1 MRAAVCCSIALL
13 LCAACGDDATAA
25 PDSGPVTRDA
35 GPPDAGPPPD
45 DSPYKGPW
53 SLQPETDRVLVR
65 WESRLAPDIVAVDVH
80 AEGSEDVTTHT
91 GAARETEVRLSYGV
105 GTAVIREPDYPG
117 TYFVNDVE
125 VTGLEPA
132 TCYRYSIVG
141 YPDEGGRFCTMH
153 APDDH
158 ATPITFY
165 AIGDTSPA
173 VMGTTRL
180 ISSEDPAQAEFTVH
194 VGDIQY
200 YSTVIETHQ
209 LWFRLMR
216 PLLRANA
223 FLPCVGN
230 HEVDEV
236 EHEYEDYYLRLF
248 SPAGRDGTSEWYH
261 YQTGGVHFFS
271 LSSEHDLDLGS
282 PQVDWLEEALAEA
295 EADPS
300 YRFSILYLHRPLYS
314 VGDYRPR
321 DSQREALFPL
331 IATHRIPLVLAGHMH
346 AYERFEVGDVT
357 YVTTGAGGF
366 RDADVDELV
375 AELPDDAALRVA
387 SGSFLQAM
395 FVEILQNDAG
405 EDVIRA
411 RVVDDV
417 GAVRDSFEK
426 VVAP

>member
-1 MRAAVCCSIALL
+1 MRVALSCSIALL
-13 LCAACGDDATAA
+13 LCAACGDD
-25 PDSGPVTRDA
+25 TRA
-35 GPPDAGPPPD
+35 PDAGRPVTDAGAPDVGPPLD

-65 WESRLAPDIVAVDVH
+65 WESRLAPEAVAVEVH
-80 AEGSEDVTTHT
+80 AEGSDDVTMHT
-91 GAARETEVRLSYGV
+91 GTARETEVRLSYGV
-105 GTAVIREPDYPG
+105 GNAVIREPDYPG

-132 TCYRYSIVG
+132 TCYRYSIIG
-141 YPDEGGRFCTMH
+141 HPDEGGRFCTMH

-158 ATPITFY
+158 TTPITFY

-200 YSTVIETHQ
+200 YSTIVETHQ

-216 PLLRANA
+216 PLLRANS

-230 HEVDEV
+230 HEVDEI

-282 PQVDWLEEALAEA
+282 SQIDWLEEELAEA
-295 EADPS
+295 EADPH

-321 DSQREALFPL
+321 DSQRAALFPI
-331 IATHRIPLVLAGHMH
+331 IAEHRIPLVLAGHMH
-346 AYERFEVGDVT
+346 AYERFEVGEVT

-366 RDADVDELV
+366 RDADIEGLV

-395 FVEILQNDAG
+395 FVEIVQNDSG

-426 VVAP
+426 VVAR